1 MRDVTVTSWSL
12 TRILRRDGRK
22 VFTDP
27 GARCWTYPEGANRR
41 PQSVPLATE
50 FRCATT
56 NLPVPAWDL
65 ERNAQ
70 ALPQRP
76 EDVDKRAFL
85 T

>member
-22 VFTDP
+22 AFTDP
-27 GARCWTYPEGANRR
+27 GARGWTYPEGAQ
-41 PQSVPLATE
+41 PAASIGPFVTE

-65 ERNAQ
+65 ERNA
-70 ALPQRP
+70 
-76 EDVDKRAFL
+76 
-85 T
+85 